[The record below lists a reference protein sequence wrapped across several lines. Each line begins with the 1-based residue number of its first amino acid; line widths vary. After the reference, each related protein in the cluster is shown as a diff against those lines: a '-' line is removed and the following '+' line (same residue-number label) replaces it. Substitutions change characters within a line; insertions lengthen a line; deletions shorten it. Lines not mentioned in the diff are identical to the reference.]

1 MLACASP
8 AVGQYP
14 GELLGRVIDATT
26 GLPVADALIV
36 LPASQRVGHSD
47 GSGEF
52 HLRALDP
59 GDQAIRIEH
68 LGYATLVGEIRIWN
82 GSIARNTYLLQPA
95 PISVDSLAV
104 QVDGL
109 RSVGVHRIVRA
120 DIRSSGARTA
130 GDVLA
135 TAPAVVIRREGVAGA
150 QTASE
155 PVNPDETLGGIN

>member
-1 MLACASP
+1 MRAFHLRAATRTAVAAVLACASP

-59 GDQAIRIEH
+59 GDHAIRIEH
-68 LGYATLVGEIRIWN
+68 FGYATLVGEIRVRN
-82 GSIARNTYLLQPA
+82 GSVARNNYLLQPA

-104 QVDGL
+104 QVEGL
-109 RSVGVHRIVRA
+109 RSVGFA
-120 DIRSSGARTA
+120 DA
-130 GDVLA
+130 DVLA
-135 TAPAVVIRREGVAGA
+135 IVEVAAYYAYANRIADG
-150 QTASE
+150 
-155 PVNPDETLGGIN
+155 LGIQLED